1 MDIMNVHYLNGWTII
16 HRTEK
21 AKAESYIQNVQ
32 IWNFRANLR
41 LTHFLTHDDTIRDFI
56 SQIIA
61 IDYEQ

>member
-1 MDIMNVHYLNGWTII
+1 MDIMNVHYLDGWTII

-32 IWNFRANLR
+32 IWNFWANLR
-41 LTHFLTHDDTIRDFI
+41 LTHDDTIRDFI